1 MLKLRNI
8 MLRQILIFYSSI
20 FLLTSVLFSQEKFY
34 SGSVTEPDIYPNV
47 MWVAAQLIPS
57 PEWVTSA
64 DGLKFGMRW
73 QVTPLLYSFGINK
86 KLSPWR
92 YFIAE
97 PLVRQS
103 GSVELF
109 FTPEYLN
116 LEEKLKDKWLF
127 RGGARV
133 YIPLWQRGEYMSA
146 SLAASY
152 YNFNGVNG
160 ISYEGGIYL
169 FAGILGFQTTY
180 SPSFTNSEWIFTIR
194 LRYF

>member
-1 MLKLRNI
+1 MYNLRNI
-8 MLRQILIFYSSI
+8 ILRRTFVLVSSI
-20 FLLTSVLFSQEKFY
+20 MIFANLLSAQENEN
-34 SGSVTEPDIYPNV
+34 SRSVTEPDVYPSI
-47 MWVAAQLIPS
+47 MWAASQLIPS
-57 PEWVTSA
+57 PEWVTST
-64 DGLKFGMRW
+64 DRLKFGMRW
-73 QVTPLLYSFGINK
+73 QVTPVLFSFGINK

-116 LEEKLKDKWLF
+116 LEDKLKNKWLF
-127 RGGARV
+127 RGGARA
-133 YIPLWQRGEYMSA
+133 YIPLWQRGEYLSA

-152 YNFNGVNG
+152 FNFNGNNG
-160 ISYEGGIYL
+160 LSYEAGIYL

>member
-8 MLRQILIFYSSI
+8 MLRRILIFFSSL
-20 FLLTSVLFSQEKFY
+20 FLLTNVLFSQEKTH
-34 SGSVTEPDIYPNV
+34 SGSVTEPDIYPNM
-47 MWVAAQLIPS
+47 MWMAAQLIPS

-97 PLVRQS
+97 PLTRQS

-116 LEEKLKDKWLF
+116 LENKLKDKWLF
-127 RGGARV
+127 RGGTRI